1 MIGPKDTVYE
11 KVAEEF
17 LPKMPGPT
25 KGDKI
30 VQFKK
35 LFEAMWEAMRGSFW
49 MLATEARGDRM
60 LKDIDPPVASFELEE
75 EEF

>member
-1 MIGPKDTVYE
+1 MIGPRDTVYE
-11 KVAEEF
+11 KAIEEF

-30 VQFKK
+30 VQFNR
-35 LFEAMWEAMRGSFW
+35 LFEAMWEMMRASFW
-49 MLATEARGDRM
+49 MLATEVKGDRV
-60 LKDIDPPVASFELEE
+60 LKDDPPIASFELEE